1 MAKTADCLYN
11 KTCFVTKSVTRAM
24 FDSVNFR
31 ITQAEVSGVDFLSE
45 TPCYLD
51 DVAEHQFSSGLVA
64 VTGKAG
70 GLKVSLNRFQVK
82 VCDGSLCKWYLGNNY
97 KAMGRRDTQRAIEM
111 LSDTLHLPMG
121 KATVYR
127 LDIAQNFICKHPP
140 EVYINHL
147 GVLKYATR
155 LLNDGSV
162 YYQRAGNV
170 LCFYDK
176 NREQKSKRETVPELY
191 EGRNVLR
198 YEQRYTQHLARQ
210 LNVPEVTGALL
221 YDEAFYMGLLNRW
234 CDTYRD
240 IQKINDITLNFQAMK
255 TKQELYKMGVLSL
268 IEQAGGQLEILEQI
282 SEAQKRGDLTKKQ
295 AYDLRQAVNDA
306 CKIREGLTMPNEAIQ
321 ELDKK
326 ISQAVRFYR

>member
-1 MAKTADCLYN
+1 
-11 KTCFVTKSVTRAM
+11 M

-31 ITQAEVSGVDFLSE
+31 LTQAEVSGVDFLSE
-45 TPCYLD
+45 TPCYLE

-70 GLKVSLNRFQVK
+70 GLKISLNRFQVK

-97 KAMGRRDTQRAIEM
+97 QTMGRSDTQRAIEM

-121 KATVYR
+121 KAAVYR

-147 GVLKYATR
+147 GMLKNAKR

-176 NREQKSKRETVPELY
+176 NREQKRKRETVPELY

-198 YEQRYTQHLARQ
+198 YEQRYTQHIARQ
-210 LNVPEVTGALL
+210 LNVSEVTGALL
-221 YDEAFYMGLLNRW
+221 YDVAFYMDLLNRW
-234 CDTYRD
+234 RDTYRD

-268 IEQAGGQLEILEQI
+268 IERAGGQMEMIDQI
-282 SEAQKRGDLTKKQ
+282 NEAQKRGELTNKQ
-295 AYDLRQAVNDA
+295 AYDLRQAVKDA
-306 CKIREGLTMPNEAIQ
+306 GKVREGLTVPNDAIQ

-326 ISQAVRFYR
+326 VKEAVMYYR

>member
-1 MAKTADCLYN
+1 
-11 KTCFVTKSVTRAM
+11 
-24 FDSVNFR
+24 
-31 ITQAEVSGVDFLSE
+31 
-45 TPCYLD
+45 
-51 DVAEHQFSSGLVA
+51 
-64 VTGKAG
+64 
-70 GLKVSLNRFQVK
+70 
-82 VCDGSLCKWYLGNNY
+82 
-97 KAMGRRDTQRAIEM
+97 MGRRDTQRAIEM

-121 KATVYR
+121 KAAVYR

-147 GVLKYATR
+147 GMLKNATR

-170 LCFYDK
+170 LCFYNK
-176 NREQKSKRETVPELY
+176 NREQKRKREAVPELY

-210 LNVPEVTGALL
+210 LNVSEVTGALL
-221 YDEAFYMGLLNRW
+221 YDVAFYMDLLNRW
-234 CDTYRD
+234 RDTYRD

-268 IEQAGGQLEILEQI
+268 IERAGGQMEMIDQI
-282 SEAQKRGDLTKKQ
+282 NEAQKRGKLTPKQ
-295 AYDLRQAVNDA
+295 AYDLRQAVKDA
-306 CKIREGLTMPNEAIQ
+306 GNVMEGLTVQNDAIQ

-326 ISQAVRFYR
+326 VKEAVMYYR